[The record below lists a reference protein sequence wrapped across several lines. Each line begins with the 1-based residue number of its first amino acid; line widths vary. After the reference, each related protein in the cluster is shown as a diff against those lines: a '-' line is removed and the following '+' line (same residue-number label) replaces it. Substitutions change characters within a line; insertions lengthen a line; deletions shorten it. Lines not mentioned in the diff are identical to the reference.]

1 MPSILA
7 AQQQLF
13 SGVTQQSHQ
22 QQQQNNSN
30 SPKSTTT
37 AHLSEIIA
45 NSAASIIQNRSQF
58 LSNLDSVLFNTV
70 TSSLANLAL
79 SKPSADSITDS
90 TNQQEGLNLGKPIF
104 RS

>member
-22 QQQQNNSN
+22 QHQNNSN

-70 TSSLANLAL
+70 TNSLANLAL

-90 TNQQEGLNLGKPIF
+90 TNQQEGLNLGKPI
-104 RS
+104 S